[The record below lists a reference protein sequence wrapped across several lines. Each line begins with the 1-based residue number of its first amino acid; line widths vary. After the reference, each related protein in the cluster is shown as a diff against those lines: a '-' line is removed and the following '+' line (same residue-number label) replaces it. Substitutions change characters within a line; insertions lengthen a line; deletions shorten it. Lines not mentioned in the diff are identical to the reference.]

1 MNGIATTTA
10 RTNFR
15 KFRAAARAAARATGV
30 KVDVWR
36 MGDRMY
42 AEVASRLLPED
53 VREVEAA
60 FWAAYNGH

>member
-1 MNGIATTTA
+1 MLPIRPLLPLALTA
-10 RTNFR
+10 S
-15 KFRAAARAAARATGV
+15 RAAARATGV